1 MLGIGMGEMI
11 LIGVIALII
20 FGPEKFPDFAKIA
33 IRTMRDIRGYMD
45 DIQREVTKELNPL
58 KKEIKKLSSETEQYI
73 DKLSKETDLSDALDN
88 KSSSSTSSNV
98 DPTDR
103 QDDSSYTYAPVRST
117 PPGEEELP
125 AKEEESGEDIATA
138 SDSAES
144 DVAAATSDSEQ
155 SDAAA
160 TMSDAA
166 PRDAAPSEFQESGSS
181 PTEIPDAVEAPEKD
195 EFDLTEPPPER
206 LG

>member
-45 DIQREVTKELNPL
+45 DIQSEVTKELNPL
-58 KKEIKKLSSETEQYI
+58 KKEIKKLSSETESYI
-73 DKLSKETDLSDALDN
+73 DKLSKETDLSDVLDN
-88 KSSSSTSSNV
+88 KSTPSTSSNV

-103 QDDSSYTYAPVRST
+103 QDDSSYTFAPVRST

-125 AKEEESGEDIATA
+125 AKEEESGEDTATA
-138 SDSAES
+138 SDSE
-144 DVAAATSDSEQ
+144 E

-160 TMSDAA
+160 TAPAAA

-181 PTEIPDAVEAPEKD
+181 TTEIPDAVEAPEKD